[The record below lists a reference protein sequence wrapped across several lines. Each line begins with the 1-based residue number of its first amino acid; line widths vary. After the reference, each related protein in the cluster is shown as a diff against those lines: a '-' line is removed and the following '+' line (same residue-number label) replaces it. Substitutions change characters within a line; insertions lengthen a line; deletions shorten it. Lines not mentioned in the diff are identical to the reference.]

1 MISKNKNVVDS
12 RQAPR
17 RIGLRLG
24 LVLGRLGYGSAK
36 FPDQVV
42 AFGKQRIDTALALG
56 DIWPNVELAIHPH
69 VVNRIELLPLVPTS
83 LVA

>member
-1 MISKNKNVVDS
+1 MISKNKNVVD
-12 RQAPR
+12 RRPAPR
-17 RIGLRLG
+17 CISLRLG
-24 LVLGRLGYGSAK
+24 LVLGYGSAK
-36 FPDQVV
+36 LPDQVV

-56 DIWPNVELAIHPH
+56 NIWPNVELSIHPH

>member
-1 MISKNKNVVDS
+1 MISKNKNVVDR

-17 RIGLRLG
+17 CISLRLG
-24 LVLGRLGYGSAK
+24 LVLGYGSAK
-36 FPDQVV
+36 LPDQVV
-42 AFGKQRIDTALALG
+42 AFGKQSIDTALTLG
-56 DIWPNVELAIHPH
+56 DIWSNVELAIHPH